1 MTEAPVALASRA
13 ILGERPVWRYLTV
26 WSSM

>member
-1 MTEAPVALASRA
+1 MTEATVALASRA
-13 ILGERPVWRYLTV
+13 ILGERPVCRYLAV

>member
-1 MTEAPVALASRA
+1 MTEATVALASRA
-13 ILGERPVWRYLTV
+13 ILGECPVWRYLTV